1 MLLLYNN
8 NSMCGTCDLSAL
20 EFTQNFRGEGDSEEG
35 TNTRPAGTKRAARS
49 DEEMGKEREREG
61 RLEERACCQCG

>member
-20 EFTQNFRGEGDSEEG
+20 EFTWNFGGSEEG
-35 TNTRPAGTKRAARS
+35 TNTRPAGTKSMARS